1 MLSTLCEDELTSSCL
16 SPVLPKESLDIC
28 VTQGHEFYNYKKEQ
42 RISKSSMEGTFLVAA
57 VLSLATYRAI
67 RNKSRAMAI
76 DLMDFTIPET
86 ILLHTVFPHAQS
98 VIARVRRHVLARP
111 EDVEQA

>member
-1 MLSTLCEDELTSSCL
+1 
-16 SPVLPKESLDIC
+16 
-28 VTQGHEFYNYKKEQ
+28 
-42 RISKSSMEGTFLVAA
+42 MEGPFIVTA
-57 VLSLATYRAI
+57 VLGLATYRAI

-98 VIARVRRHVLARP
+98 VTARVRRHVLARP
-111 EDVEQA
+111 EDVEQAWVIKDSYTTSFNMIAVAVRTPQQPQPGFR